1 LLFFLFN
8 IVDSDSI
15 AQIPT
20 HLPARVNYLID
31 FVLPYLFICFGL
43 ITLARFLNHGIFST
57 LAKLFFNSK
66 NIESIIKEE
75 LRLTSGGSILLL
87 VNYLVSFGA
96 CVFLLIYAENRVL
109 YFSTIILSISV
120 PVLLLIV
127 QVLALWLMG
136 VLTKEYKTTTRPIF
150 ESIVVSEFSGII
162 LFLIALIWVL
172 NEDYSVAFAYTFVV
186 FISISFLIRIM
197 KGVFS
202 VLLKGVSWY
211 YIILYFCTLE
221 ILPLLIAYNYIKGDI
236 IH

>member
-8 IVDSDSI
+8 IVDSDII

-20 HLPARVNYLID
+20 HLPPRVNYLID

-43 ITLARFLNHGIFST
+43 ITLARFLNHGIFRVLT
-57 LAKLFFNSK
+57 RLFFNSK
-66 NIESIIKEE
+66 NIENIIKEE
-75 LRLTSGGSILLL
+75 LRLASGGSLLL
-87 VNYLVSFGA
+87 LLNYLVSFGA

-109 YFSTIILSISV
+109 YFSTVILSISV
-120 PVLLLIV
+120 PVLLLLV

-136 VLTKEYKTTTRPIF
+136 LLTKEYKTTTRPIL
-150 ESIVVSEFSGII
+150 ETIIVSEFSGVI
-162 LFLIALIWVL
+162 LFLIALTWVL
-172 NEDYSVAFAYTFVV
+172 NEDHSIYFAYVFVG
-186 FISISFLIRIM
+186 FISVSFLIRIM

-221 ILPLLIAYNYIKGDI
+221 ILPLMIVYNYIKGDF